1 MTQLHG
7 VILDVD
13 GTLIDSN
20 SAHARAWQE
29 ALHEYGYDMSFGEI
43 RRLIGMGGDN
53 LLPVLIEVEK
63 ESAQGSRIE
72 ARRGEIFRTRY
83 LPGLHAFPEAH
94 ELLVKMRESG
104 LDLLVATSAKQQE
117 VEQLLDLVEAKALV
131 RHILTSD
138 DAKRSKPEP
147 DIVQAALKKAGYTPD
162 QVIMLGDTPYDIE
175 AAARTGVPTI
185 ALRCGG
191 WTDPDLNGAVAIYED
206 PADLLAHFAQ
216 SPLAPAPVA
225 AASS

>member
-43 RRLIGMGGDN
+43 RRLVGMGGDN
-53 LLPVLIEVEK
+53 LLPTLIEVEQ
-63 ESAQGSRIE
+63 ESEQGSRIE

-83 LPGLHAFPEAH
+83 LPVLHAFPEAH

-104 LDLLVATSAKQQE
+104 LDLIVATSAKQQE

-138 DAKRSKPEP
+138 DAERSKPAP
-147 DIVQAALKKAGYTPD
+147 DIVQAALNKAGYTPD
-162 QVIMLGDTPYDIE
+162 QVMMLGDTPYDIE
-175 AAARTGVPTI
+175 AATRTGVPTI

-191 WTDPDLNGAVAIYED
+191 WTNPELNGAVAIYED
-206 PADLLAHFAQ
+206 PADLLAHFAH
-216 SPLAPAPVA
+216 SPLAPTPVA
-225 AASS
+225 ASS